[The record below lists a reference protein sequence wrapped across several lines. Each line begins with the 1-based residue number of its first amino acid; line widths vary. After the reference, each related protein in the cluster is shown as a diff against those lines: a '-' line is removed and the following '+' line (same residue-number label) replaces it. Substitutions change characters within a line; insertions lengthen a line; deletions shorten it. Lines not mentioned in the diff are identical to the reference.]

1 MYSASRSESLSG
13 DSAGAEGHSTRA
25 GRSLSCTERI
35 GIFQP
40 RPPLSSGGMPSSSPP
55 LSICLM
61 RLGGEPQYPGSLINR
76 VEALLHTGIL
86 PLEWGFAL
94 VIRRQLRSFKPSL
107 GIFREM
113 TVLGDRVDKRSWG
126 AVKQPLH
133 LR

>member
-1 MYSASRSESLSG
+1 
-13 DSAGAEGHSTRA
+13 
-25 GRSLSCTERI
+25 
-35 GIFQP
+35 
-40 RPPLSSGGMPSSSPP
+40 
-55 LSICLM
+55 M

-86 PLEWGFAL
+86 PLERGFAL

>member
-1 MYSASRSESLSG
+1 MYGVHRYLPAAPAALFRWDALELAASEHLPY
-13 DSAGAEGHSTRA
+13 AV
-25 GRSLSCTERI
+25 
-35 GIFQP
+35 
-40 RPPLSSGGMPSSSPP
+40 
-55 LSICLM
+55 
-61 RLGGEPQYPGSLINR
+61 GGEPQFPGSLINR
-76 VEALLHTGIL
+76 VEVLHGSIL
-86 PLEWGFAL
+86 PLEGDFAL

>member
-1 MYSASRSESLSG
+1 VYGVHRYLPAAPAALFRWDALELAASEHLPY
-13 DSAGAEGHSTRA
+13 AV
-25 GRSLSCTERI
+25 
-35 GIFQP
+35 
-40 RPPLSSGGMPSSSPP
+40 
-55 LSICLM
+55 
-61 RLGGEPQYPGSLINR
+61 GGEPQDPGSLINR